1 MMAVKKILLILFLF
15 LGFCPSDSFAQSRKQ
30 LEAKRKK
37 MQREISEQRKAL
49 SNTQQEKTV
58 TLEKLNSLNQIIQQR
73 QVVINNLGLE
83 IRSVNYELT
92 QKQKYLDSLSQ
103 ENNLQKQKLRK
114 TVLKAYK
121 TRKSGREIAFV
132 FSSKSISQAMRRWK
146 YLRKISAY
154 RRHQISAIIA
164 QSLSLG
170 KVIGQ
175 LEGVKQEK
183 SVLMYENESE
193 TKELEVDK
201 KSKQNLVQQL
211 SGREEELRDRIRS
224 NEKAIARLN
233 NEISR
238 LIAKEI
244 EAERKRKARASTTAA
259 KARTGKGNSGANEN
273 TLSPQARAIGGAFSK
288 NRGNLPWPVDR
299 GFISQTFGVHEH
311 PDLEGITTVNNG
323 VDITSPKGAL
333 ASAVFEGT
341 VSAILNIPGQ
351 GQAVLVNHG
360 EYFTVY
366 AHLSVVLVEKGQVL
380 RMNQHIGKVMTD
392 DDGKAVLQ
400 FQIWEGQEKQN
411 PKSWLRGR

>member
-1 MMAVKKILLILFLF
+1 MMAVKKILLIIFLF

-58 TLEKLNSLNQIIQQR
+58 TLDKLNSLNQIIQQR

-201 KSKQNLVQQL
+201 KSKQNLVHEL

-411 PKSWLRGR
+411 PQSWLRGR

>member
-1 MMAVKKILLILFLF
+1 MRILALILLLIASLL
-15 LGFCPSDSFAQSRKQ
+15 PNPTQAQSRKQ

-37 MQREISEQRKAL
+37 MQRVIAEQKKAL
-49 SNTQQEKTV
+49 TSTQKEKSV
-58 TLEKLNSLNQIIQQR
+58 TLDKLNSLNQIIQQR
-73 QVVINNLGLE
+73 QVVIKNLGME
-83 IRSVNYELT
+83 IRSVNYELS
-92 QKQKYLDSLSQ
+92 QKQKFLDSLTKEHDAQ
-103 ENNLQKQKLRK
+103 RQKLKK
-114 TVLKAYK
+114 TIIKAYK

-146 YLRKISAY
+146 YLRKISGY
-154 RRHQISAIIA
+154 RRHQIGAITAQA
-164 QSLSLG
+164 QSLG
-170 KVIGQ
+170 KTINQ
-175 LEGVKQEK
+175 LEGVKKEK
-183 SVLMYENESE
+183 SVLMGENEKES
-193 TKELEVDK
+193 KELETDK
-201 KSKQNLVQQL
+201 QAKQTLVKEL
-211 SGREEELRDRIRS
+211 SGREEELRDRIRQ

-244 EAERKRKARASTTAA
+244 EAERKRKARASASAA
-259 KARTGKGNSGANEN
+259 KARSGASSSSAGKEN
-273 TLSPQARAIGGAFSK
+273 MLSPQARAIGGAFSK
-288 NRGNLPWPVDR
+288 NKGNLPWPVER

-360 EYFTVY
+360 DFFTVY
-366 AHLSVVLVEKGQVL
+366 SHLSVVLVEKGQVI

-392 DDGKAVLQ
+392 EDGKAVLQ
-400 FQIWEGQEKQN
+400 FQVWHGQEKQN
-411 PKSWLRGR
+411 PQSWLRGH

>member
-15 LGFCPSDSFAQSRKQ
+15 LGICPSDSFAQSRKQ

-58 TLEKLNSLNQIIQQR
+58 TLDKLNSLNQIIQQR

-164 QSLSLG
+164 QSEALG

>member
-1 MMAVKKILLILFLF
+1 MMAVNKILLILFLF
-15 LGFCPSDSFAQSRKQ
+15 LGICPSDSFAQSRKQ

-58 TLEKLNSLNQIIQQR
+58 TLDKLNSLNQIIQQR

-164 QSLSLG
+164 QSEALG

>member
-1 MMAVKKILLILFLF
+1 VKKTLLILFLL

-49 SNTQQEKTV
+49 TNTQQEKTV
-58 TLEKLNSLNQIIQQR
+58 TLDKLNSLNQIIQQR

-164 QSLSLG
+164 QSQALG

-273 TLSPQARAIGGAFSK
+273 TLSPQARAIDGAFSK
-288 NRGNLPWPVDR
+288 NRRNLPWPVDR

-411 PKSWLRGR
+411 PQSWLRGR

>member
-58 TLEKLNSLNQIIQQR
+58 TLDKLNSLNQIIQQR

-92 QKQKYLDSLSQ
+92 QKQKYLDSLSE

-164 QSLSLG
+164 QSLSVG

-299 GFISQTFGVHEH
+299 GFISQTFGVHEY

>member
-1 MMAVKKILLILFLF
+1 
-15 LGFCPSDSFAQSRKQ
+15 
-30 LEAKRKK
+30 
-37 MQREISEQRKAL
+37 
-49 SNTQQEKTV
+49 
-58 TLEKLNSLNQIIQQR
+58 
-73 QVVINNLGLE
+73 
-83 IRSVNYELT
+83 
-92 QKQKYLDSLSQ
+92 
-103 ENNLQKQKLRK
+103 
-114 TVLKAYK
+114 
-121 TRKSGREIAFV
+121 
-132 FSSKSISQAMRRWK
+132 MRRWK